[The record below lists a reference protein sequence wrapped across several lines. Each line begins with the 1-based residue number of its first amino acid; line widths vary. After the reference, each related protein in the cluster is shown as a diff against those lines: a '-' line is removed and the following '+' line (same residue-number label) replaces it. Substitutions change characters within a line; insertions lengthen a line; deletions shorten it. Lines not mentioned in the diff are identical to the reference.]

1 MIFLYLLLFVASC
14 AVLVY
19 SGTWIVKFLVK
30 VARFLEWK
38 EFIVA
43 SFIMT
48 FVTSLPEF
56 FVALSSSFHNKP
68 LLSLSNI
75 MGSNIIALTLVMGIG
90 GMLAGGLELKEKTLQ
105 RSTLYATLI
114 APLPLFLMLDGH
126 LSRWD
131 GVVLCLVFVFYFHQL
146 VLQEK
151 RYTKPFN
158 NFTDHKKTNKKEK
171 RDFLKNVSMVFLG
184 VCFLLLSSEGVVR
197 SASYLAKA
205 LGFPL
210 PLIGLFLVAAGTS
223 GPEIAFGIRSISM
236 GHEEM
241 TLGNTMGSVV
251 MNSTLIIGVVS
262 LLRPF
267 VINDLSP
274 YFIGVGFTVFIASIF
289 LVFVKTDKT
298 ISRKEAFF
306 LILLYIVFF
315 LIETG
320 F

>member
-14 AVLVY
+14 AVLVC

-30 VARFLEWK
+30 IARFLEWK

-56 FVALSSSFHNKP
+56 FVALSSAFHDKS

-90 GMLAGGLELKEKTLQ
+90 GVLAGNLEFKEKTLQ
-105 RSTLYATLI
+105 RSTFYATLI
-114 APLPLFLMLDGH
+114 APLPLFLMLDGQ

-131 GVVLCLVFVFYFHQL
+131 GVVLCLVFVFYFYQL
-146 VLQEK
+146 ILQEK
-151 RYTKPFN
+151 RHTKLFN
-158 NFTDHKKTNKKEK
+158 NFSDRNKTTKKDK
-171 RDFLKNVSMVFLG
+171 RDFLKNVLMVFLG
-184 VCFLLLSSEGVVR
+184 VFFLLLSSEGVVR
-197 SASYLAKA
+197 SASYLAEA
-205 LGFPL
+205 LLFPL
-210 PLIGLFLVAAGTS
+210 PLIGLFLVAGGTS

-241 TLGNTMGSVV
+241 TLGNIMGAVV
-251 MNSTLIIGVVS
+251 VNSTLTLGFAS

-274 YFIGVGFTVFIASIF
+274 YFIGVGFTVAIASIF
-289 LVFVKTDKT
+289 LIFIKTDKT

-315 LIETG
+315 FVETT